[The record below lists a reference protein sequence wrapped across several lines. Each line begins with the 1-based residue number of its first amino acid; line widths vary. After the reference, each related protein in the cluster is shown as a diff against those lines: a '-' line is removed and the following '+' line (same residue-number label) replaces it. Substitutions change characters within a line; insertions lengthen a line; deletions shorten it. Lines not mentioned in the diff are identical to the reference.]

1 MHISD
6 ALSRLSD
13 HNTKRGNVQEIKGL
27 NIQICEVSPVQ
38 SSLTINQIQAETAKD
53 QDMQRLIKY
62 IIEGWLTRQQD
73 CVQQLESYQT
83 FKEEMSVIDC
93 PVFKD
98 ERIVIPTILQD
109 KALQAIH
116 RSHMAIQKTLDMS
129 KGCFYWSRISKDIT
143 HVCKTY
149 KECLKYANK

>member
-38 SSLTINQIQAETAKD
+38 SSPINQIQAETAKD

-73 CVQQLESYQT
+73 CVQQLQSYHT
-83 FKEEMSVIDC
+83 FKEEMSVIDGL
-93 PVFKD
+93 VFKD
-98 ERIVIPTILQD
+98 ERIVIPI
-109 KALQAIH
+109 KSA
-116 RSHMAIQKTLDMS
+116 
-129 KGCFYWSRISKDIT
+129 
-143 HVCKTY
+143 
-149 KECLKYANK
+149 